1 MRKTI
6 FKWLILTSLFAY
18 IACMTIWAREEAAKL
33 ACTGI
38 EINIASAG
46 RADSV
51 TIKGVRQELAKFP
64 KKIIGTPLP
73 SLNTRDIEQY
83 LSAYSNFEDVECSLS
98 TTGKLKVGIIP
109 MIPELRVFEGNASYY
124 INKDGKRIE
133 SKPNFFVD
141 VPVVTGNFS
150 SEFTPR
156 NLISMSRFI
165 QADPI
170 MRHLVGMIE
179 VIDPENIIL
188 VPRIHGHVINFGDTT
203 RLREKRQ
210 ALVTMY
216 RKVMPYKGWDTYDT
230 ISVKFRG
237 QIVATRRNKARN
249 FHSLPVE
256 EEADPEEST
265 LPEVEMPANGGDNR
279 TGQDVR

>member
-18 IACMTIWAREEAAKL
+18 IACMTIWARGEAEKL
-33 ACTGI
+33 VCTGI
-38 EINIASAG
+38 EINIESAG

-51 TIKGVRQELAKFP
+51 TINGVRQELAKFP
-64 KKIIGTPLP
+64 KKIIGTPVP
-73 SLNTRDIEQY
+73 VINTRDIEQY
-83 LSAYSNFEDVECSLS
+83 LSAYSNFEDVECALS

-109 MIPELRVFEGNASYY
+109 MIPELRVFEKNASYY

-141 VPVVTGNFS
+141 VPVVTGNFTQT
-150 SEFTPR
+150 FTPR
-156 NLISMSRFI
+156 NLIGMSRFI
-165 QADPI
+165 QTDPI
-170 MRHLVGMIE
+170 LKHLVSMIE
-179 VIDPENIIL
+179 VRDSDNIIL

-203 RLREKRQ
+203 RLREKRD

-216 RKVMPYKGWDTYDT
+216 RKVMPYKGWDMYDT
-230 ISVKFRG
+230 ISVKFRN

-256 EEADPEEST
+256 EEVDPEEST
-265 LPEVEMPANGGDNR
+265 LPEVELPQSDGIN
-279 TGQDVR
+279 

>member
-109 MIPELRVFEGNASYY
+109 MIPELRVFEGESSYY

-141 VPVVTGNFS
+141 VPVVTGNFTPS
-150 SEFTPR
+150 FTPR
-156 NLISMSRFI
+156 NLIGLSRFI
-165 QADPI
+165 QSDPV

-179 VIDPENIIL
+179 VRDPDNIIL
-188 VPRIHGHVINFGDTT
+188 VPRIHGHVINFGDTANMV
-203 RLREKRQ
+203 EKRQ
-210 ALVTMY
+210 ALLTMY
-216 RKVMPYKGWDTYDT
+216 RKVMPYKGWNMYDT
-230 ISVKFRG
+230 ISVKFRH
-237 QIVATRRNKARN
+237 QIVATRRDKTRN
-249 FHSLPVE
+249 LHSLPVE
-256 EEADPEEST
+256 EEVDPEEAT
-265 LPEVEMPANGGDNR
+265 LPEVATVEAGG
-279 TGQDVR
+279 